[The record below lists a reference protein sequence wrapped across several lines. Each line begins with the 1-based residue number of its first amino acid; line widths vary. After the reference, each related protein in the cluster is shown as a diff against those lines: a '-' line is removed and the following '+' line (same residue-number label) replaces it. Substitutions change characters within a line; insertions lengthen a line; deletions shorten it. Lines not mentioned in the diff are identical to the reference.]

1 MQKLLVTWLALVASV
16 LVANGQGPTDLGWT
30 TYSNPRFGGMLRYPS
45 EVFTSRRAS
54 DARDGVLFATS
65 DGSAKL
71 LVGAFE
77 NTEGHSP
84 RSYQAFI
91 ARESYGGLRV
101 DYAPVGQS
109 WSVLSGTRGD
119 MMIYEKAMFT
129 CGGAVIN
136 SFAVV
141 YPIAEREFYDPIVE
155 DIEDSFK
162 PGAAACDRHAA
173 SF

>member
-1 MQKLLVTWLALVASV
+1 MQKLLVTWLALVVSV
-16 LVANGQGPTDLGWT
+16 LVANGQGLTDLSWT

-71 LVGAFE
+71 LVGGFE
-77 NTEGHSP
+77 NTEGYSP

-91 ARESYGGLRV
+91 GRESYGGLRV
-101 DYAPVGQS
+101 DYAPVGQT

-162 PGAAACDRHAA
+162 PGTVACDRHAT

>member
-1 MQKLLVTWLALVASV
+1 MLKLAFTLALVASA
-16 LVANGQGPTDLGWT
+16 LAANAQDLGWT
-30 TYSNPRFGGMLRYPS
+30 TYSNPRFGGILRYPS

-54 DARDGVLFATS
+54 EARDGVLFATE

-77 NTEGHSP
+77 NTEGYSP

-91 ARESYGGLRV
+91 ARESYDGLRV
-101 DYAPVGQS
+101 DYAPVGQR
-109 WSVLSGTRGD
+109 WSVLSGTHGD
-119 MMIYEKAMFT
+119 TMIYEKAMFT

-136 SFAVV
+136 SFALV

-155 DIEDSFK
+155 DIENSFQ
-162 PGAAACDRHAA
+162 PGAACDHAA

>member
-1 MQKLLVTWLALVASV
+1 MQKFCVTWLALVVSA
-16 LVANGQGPTDLGWT
+16 LAANGQGVTDLGWT
-30 TYSNPRFGGMLRYPS
+30 TYSNLRFGGMLRYPA

-65 DGSAKL
+65 DGRAKL

-91 ARESYGGLRV
+91 GTESYGGLRV

-109 WSVLSGTRGD
+109 WSVLSGTRGN
-119 MMIYEKAMFT
+119 MMIYEKAMFS

-141 YPIAEREFYDPIVE
+141 YPSAEREFYDPIVE

-162 PGAAACDRHAA
+162 PGTVACDRHATP
-173 SF
+173 F

>member
-1 MQKLLVTWLALVASV
+1 MQKLLVTWLALVASA
-16 LVANGQGPTDLGWT
+16 LVANGQGLTDLGWT

-77 NTEGHSP
+77 NTEGYSP

-91 ARESYGGLRV
+91 GRESYGGLRV

-136 SFAVV
+136 SFALV

-162 PGAAACDRHAA
+162 PGTVACDRHAA

>member
-1 MQKLLVTWLALVASV
+1 MLKLAFTLALVASA
-16 LVANGQGPTDLGWT
+16 LAANAQDLGWT
-30 TYSNPRFGGMLRYPS
+30 TYSNPRFGGILRYPS

-54 DARDGVLFATS
+54 EARDGVLFATE

-77 NTEGHSP
+77 NTEGYSP

-91 ARESYGGLRV
+91 ARESYDGLRV
-101 DYAPVGQS
+101 DYAPVGQR
-109 WSVLSGTRGD
+109 WSVLSGTHGD
-119 MMIYEKAMFT
+119 TMIYEKAMFT

-136 SFAVV
+136 SFALV

-155 DIEDSFK
+155 DIEDSFQ
-162 PGAAACDRHAA
+162 PGAACDHAA

>member
-1 MQKLLVTWLALVASV
+1 MLKLAFTLALVASA
-16 LVANGQGPTDLGWT
+16 LAANAQDLGWT
-30 TYSNPRFGGMLRYPS
+30 TYSNPRFGGILRYPS

-54 DARDGVLFATS
+54 EARDGVLFATP

-91 ARESYGGLRV
+91 ARESYNGLRT
-101 DYAPVGQS
+101 DYAPVGRS
-109 WSVLSGTRGD
+109 WSVLSGTHGD
-119 MMIYEKAMFT
+119 KMIYEKAMFT
-129 CGGAVIN
+129 CGGTVIN
-136 SFAVV
+136 SFALV
-141 YPIAEREFYDPIVE
+141 YPIAERAFYDSIVE
-155 DIEDSFK
+155 DIEDSFQ
-162 PGAAACDRHAA
+162 PGTACDRHAA